1 MVERKKELRDDVN
14 THHEY
19 GNDFLD
25 SDKVANICFTSDVD
39 AKDRV
44 IRGLNEYN
52 KSNLNEMRTKN
63 MRQDDGFFNITQNS
77 DHDVDNDVVS
87 IDIDIDIDSSQMD
100 SMETHMMR
108 MMADG

>member
-1 MVERKKELRDDVN
+1 MTQTLIMNMVMI
-14 THHEY
+14 
-19 GNDFLD
+19 FLIQT
-25 SDKVANICFTSDVD
+25 KQQIYTLQVTSDVD

-44 IRGLNEYN
+44 IGGLNEYN

-77 DHDVDNDVVS
+77 DHGVDNDVVS
-87 IDIDIDIDSSQMD
+87 IDIVIDSSQMD

-108 MMADG
+108 MMTDG